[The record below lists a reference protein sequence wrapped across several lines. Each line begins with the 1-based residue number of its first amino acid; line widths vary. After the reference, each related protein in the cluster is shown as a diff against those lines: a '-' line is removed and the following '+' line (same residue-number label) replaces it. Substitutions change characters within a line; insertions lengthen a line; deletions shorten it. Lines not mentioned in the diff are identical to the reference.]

1 MSAVAETETTLEY
14 QQQKIDASVG
24 RFNGNLN
31 SMSESGWSVVSIDRV
46 DSYFLVTYS
55 RPKRPRGSVSDPRTP
70 QPKVAPATKTREVE
84 TTQSVGYAEFSD
96 EFERQFRAGW
106 ELKHIVTTAVP
117 MPPVTAVYYTCVWER
132 VRTKAAR

>member
-1 MSAVAETETTLEY
+1 MAEAETTLEY

-55 RPKRPRGSVSDPRTP
+55 RPKRPRGSVTDPRTR
-70 QPKVAPATKTREVE
+70 QPVAEPRSRTREVE
-84 TTQSVGYAEFSD
+84 TTQSLNYAEFSD
-96 EFERQFRAGW
+96 EFERHFRAGW
-106 ELKHIVTTAVP
+106 ELKHLATTAVP
-117 MPPVTAVYYTCVWER
+117 MPPLTAVYYTCVWER
-132 VRTKAAR
+132 VRTKGAS